1 MLSVAGL
8 KDKLPPGPTVTMK
21 VVAFAAAPHASESSA
36 TNRMSQLRLREYFT
50 ARFSSE
56 NKNSFF
62 MTMVLC
68 LMVIVSVFGSRKR
81 LAVAKG

>member
-1 MLSVAGL
+1 V
-8 KDKLPPGPTVTMK
+8 K

-36 TNRMSQLRLREYFT
+36 TNTMSELRVREYFP
-50 ARFSSE
+50 ARFSSK

-62 MTMVLC
+62 MTMVL
-68 LMVIVSVFGSRKR
+68 LPMLIVSLFGWRKR